1 MTRPLILT
9 INPRSPSVA
18 GFGNSAVG
26 NAQNL
31 PLPISPSTR
40 ELTDGV
46 GRTDRQGR
54 GSSECLEEIA
64 KSERASLK
72 T

>member
-1 MTRPLILT
+1 M
-9 INPRSPSVA
+9 
-18 GFGNSAVG
+18 G

-46 GRTDRQGR
+46 GRTDRQGT